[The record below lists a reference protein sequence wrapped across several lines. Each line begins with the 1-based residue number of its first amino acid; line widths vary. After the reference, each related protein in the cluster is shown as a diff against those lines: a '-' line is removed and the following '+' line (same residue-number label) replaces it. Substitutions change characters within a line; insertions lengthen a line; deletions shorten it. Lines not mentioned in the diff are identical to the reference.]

1 MALVLWELVLI
12 YGIVVEFKGK
22 IMLHYSSESLIRAGG
37 YLIFCVPGL
46 NPGWGTQAESKIS
59 SFCFWSG
66 SRE

>member
-1 MALVLWELVLI
+1 M
-12 YGIVVEFKGK
+12 EFKGK